1 MTYESM
7 RQFADSWG
15 LLFMVILWFSFALWV
30 FRPGAKKYHEDAANM
45 IFDEGENDG
54 RDE

>member
-1 MTYESM
+1 M

-15 LLFMVILWFSFALWV
+15 LLFMVILWVSFALWV

-45 IFDEGENDG
+45 LFDESENDG
-54 RDE
+54 RDK